1 MVFIVSLSLK
11 NLLHGADN
19 ILLSNLF
26 IYLFIYLFMLACL
39 LSGRLMRGE
48 PDMLALKAAFR
59 EKDTRHVF
67 GSGHCSALIKLLPGN
82 KDLYISHATWWTYS
96 SMLRVFKLYDTP
108 FSVNGQK
115 GEL

>member
-1 MVFIVSLSLK
+1 
-11 NLLHGADN
+11 LHGADN

-26 IYLFIYLFMLACL
+26 IYLLFIYACL
-39 LSGRLMRGE
+39 LSGRLMQGE
-48 PDMLALKAAFR
+48 MDMFDLKAAFR
-59 EKDTRHVF
+59 EKGTRHVF

-82 KDLYISHATWWTYS
+82 KDLHISHATWWTYS